1 MMLLYKTLKCGIEES
16 NLGVHELLWQESITL
31 QQFYPV
37 SAYCYHGNRLG
48 FYVFWLMHEIHEAA
62 L

>member
-1 MMLLYKTLKCGIEES
+1 MMLLYKTMKCRIEES

-31 QQFYPV
+31 QQVYPV
-37 SAYCYHGNRLG
+37 SAYCNRIG

>member
-1 MMLLYKTLKCGIEES
+1 MMLLYKTMKCRIEES

-31 QQFYPV
+31 QVYPV
-37 SAYCYHGNRLG
+37 SAYCNRIG